1 LINKYCN
8 EILKS
13 IQCLI
18 KKSKQMKTQVTSK
31 KIINTILTVI
41 ITASFMMLSKNI
53 IAQGAA
59 INNTGSSADPSA
71 ILDVSSTNA
80 GMLIPR
86 MTKTQRNLI
95 GSPAEGLLIYQTD
108 DTVGFWYRSTGVWKL
123 MGSGAGSSIA
133 NGTAA
138 GNTLYWDG
146 SQWLESSNI
155 YNAGAS
161 VGINTNSPDAS
172 AAIDVSSTTKG
183 ALIPR
188 MTTSERDLIQ
198 NPAMGLQIFN
208 LDCKNFDYF
217 NGTSWVAI
225 NPIIAGVSISAI
237 PGIVVCDGT
246 SVTFTATPVNGGAA
260 PSYQWKLNGGD
271 VGTNSATYT
280 NSSLNNGDQISCEL
294 TSNAACVSGNPA
306 VSNVLTMFVSA
317 SPTVADAGTDQNI
330 ATATTTLAANT
341 PIIGTGSWSVISG
354 TAIIANSTS
363 PISQVTGLTASDTII
378 LRWRISNPPCTDS
391 YDDVTLITAK
401 CLIGETK
408 EGGIVFY
415 HDVANNKCYVSATN
429 DQSSGAE
436 WGCYGTAIG
445 GTGTAIG
452 TGPSNTTQI
461 VSKCGSGTAA
471 DICNN
476 LSLNSYTDWFL
487 PSKDELNQMYIQ
499 RSTIGNFGS
508 SSYWSSSENG
518 SFNGWGQYFD
528 DGNQFNNTKYNSSK
542 VRCVRRY

>member
-1 LINKYCN
+1 
-8 EILKS
+8 
-13 IQCLI
+13 
-18 KKSKQMKTQVTSK
+18 MKNIR
-31 KIINTILTVI
+31 KITKALTVL
-41 ITASFMMLSKNI
+41 ITVNCLLLATNCFS
-53 IAQGAA
+53 QGAA
-59 INNTGSSADPSA
+59 INTTGAAAHSSA

-86 MTKTQRNLI
+86 MTKTQRNAI

-146 SQWLESSNI
+146 SQWIESSNI

-161 VGINTNSPDAS
+161 VGIGTNNPEPTAL
-172 AAIDVSSTTKG
+172 IDMSSTTKG
-183 ALIPR
+183 TLITR
-188 MTTSERDLIQ
+188 MTTAQRDLI
-198 NPAMGLQIFN
+198 PSPIAEGLQIYN
-208 LDCKNFDYF
+208 LDCHNIDIY
-217 NGTSWVAI
+217 NGNSWVAV
-225 NPIIAGVSISAI
+225 NPIVANVSISAN
-237 PGIVVCDGT
+237 PGGAVCVGT

-271 VGTNSATYT
+271 VGTNSNTYT

-306 VSNVLTMFVSA
+306 LSNVLTMIVA
-317 SPTVADAGTDQNI
+317 QPPTVADAGTDQNI
-330 ATATTTLAANT
+330 ATTATTTLAANT
-341 PIIGTGSWSVISG
+341 PIIGTGLWSVISG
-354 TAIIANSTS
+354 TAIITNPTS
-363 PISQVTGLTASDTII
+363 PISQVTGLTASDTVI

-401 CLIGETK
+401 CLIGEAK

-436 WGCYGTAIG
+436 WGCYGTTIG
-445 GTGTAIG
+445 GTSIGIGSGPANTTAIVNG
-452 TGPSNTTQI
+452 CST
-461 VSKCGSGTAA
+461 SGIAA
-471 DICNN
+471 RVCNV
-476 LSLNSYTDWFL
+476 LTLGGYSDWFL
-487 PSKDELNQMYIQ
+487 PSKDELNQMHIQ
-499 RSTIGNFGS
+499 RSIIGGFS
-508 SSYWSSSENG
+508 SSGYWSSSED
-518 SFNGWGQYFD
+518 SSDNGWLQYFGN
-528 DGNQFNNTKYNSSK
+528 GNQGSNNKGSSSK